1 MSQTDKTLLKMIL
14 TLLGAALC
22 LGMGAVWLNIER
34 MDLAYDLRK
43 MEKSLGKKED
53 LAVKLTVERNNLVSP
68 YQLKQLAGRHALGVA
83 SPGQIRRIADTH

>member
-1 MSQTDKTLLKMIL
+1 MSKTDKTLLWMVL
-14 TLLGAALC
+14 GLLGMALS

-43 MEKSLGKKED
+43 MELSLDQKED

-68 YQLKQLAGRHALGVA
+68 YRLKKLAGQLGLEVA
-83 SPGQIRRIADTH
+83 APGQIRRIAAQ